1 VTSIHPQLLLYL
13 ILSFILCTVIG
24 TLTHEGGHI
33 AAAKYYGY
41 ETTLHYASM
50 SFQSPPSEKYD
61 TLKAIS
67 QRNREAIKS
76 NIDFSEKQRFDSLNH
91 DYFTNFY
98 QKKHKYHRHHIRA
111 VGPLQTLL
119 TSIIGI
125 FILLYRRQSIL
136 ARGMQ
141 LWDWLVVFL
150 ALFSLRFVSNL
161 TLSVLSELWKPNG
174 NYFGG
179 GDEARLARSLDLP
192 LGMFAI
198 PLFIIGFLTALWVI
212 FKILPAK
219 HWLTF
224 ILSGLIGGV
233 LGFILWM
240 DWLGPIV
247 LP

>member
-1 VTSIHPQLLLYL
+1 MKTFSLKN
-13 ILSFILCTVIG
+13 FILLSLTFILFTVLG

-41 ETTLHYASM
+41 ETTLHYSSM
-50 SFQSPPSEKYD
+50 NYKKPWQAQFD
-61 TLKAIS
+61 TMQAIYK
-67 QRNREAIKS
+67 RHKLDEDNHIKHLES
-76 NIDFSEKQRFDSLNH
+76 KRQDSLASEIKQQ
-91 DYFTNFY
+91 YTRREY
-98 QKKHKYHRHHIRA
+98 IQESALITIG
-111 VGPLQTLL
+111 GPLQTLL

-136 ARGMQ
+136 VRGMQ
-141 LWDWLVVFL
+141 LWDWLALFS

-179 GDEARLARSLDLP
+179 RDEARLARSLDLP

-198 PLFIIGFLTALWVI
+198 PLFIIGLVISLWVV
-212 FKILPAK
+212 FKVLPYK
-219 HWLTF
+219 HRFTF
-224 ILSGLIGGV
+224 IISGLTGGI
-233 LGFILWM
+233 LGYLIWL

>member
-1 VTSIHPQLLLYL
+1 VKSIHPKLLFYL

-41 ETTLHYASM
+41 ETTLHYGSM
-50 SFQSPPSEKYD
+50 NYKKPWQAQFD
-61 TLKAIS
+61 TMQAIYK
-67 QRNREAIKS
+67 RHKLDEDNHIKHLES
-76 NIDFSEKQRFDSLNH
+76 TRQDSLASEIKEH
-91 DYFTNFY
+91 YTRREY
-98 QKKHKYHRHHIRA
+98 IQESALITI

-141 LWDWLVVFL
+141 LWDWLAVFL